1 MFLAL
6 NLDLQN
12 CGSCLHF
19 SAIFFHIF
27 LAIGKID
34 YVLKGKSFIMPLQ
47 LCLYTMQ
54 GKTQHKFSQAAEK
67 PQNLDLGTKKLLE
80 NITYK

>member
-6 NLDLQN
+6 NLYLKN

-19 SAIFFHIF
+19 AAIFFFHIF
-27 LAIGKID
+27 LAIGQID
-34 YVLKGKSFIMPLQ
+34 CVLEGKSFIMPLQ
-47 LCLYTMQ
+47 LCLYTTQ

-80 NITYK
+80 NIT